1 MEGGQTMREGVKAPR
16 APRRLQTEVDEAR
29 RTANEL
35 RAELQRVR
43 AERRRYRE
51 ALKRISKLP
60 VEGHMAI
67 RMRDEALTA
76 LNQK

>member
-1 MEGGQTMREGVKAPR
+1 MEGGQTM
-16 APRRLQTEVDEAR
+16 QTEVDEAR

-51 ALKRISKLP
+51 VLKRISKLP

-67 RMRDEALTA
+67 RMRDEALAA
-76 LNQK
+76 LNHSESPAGGNG